1 MLKKFHKESSIN
13 NLKCDNN
20 YNEENDVKQSQYSL
34 LNVIGPLNVKRWN
47 ALKNAL
53 KCSNDEDFA
62 TKLLDAAEEYY
73 NRKFPQKNYEPNP
86 AKRDIKKSK
95 NKNRCYQSSKNQH
108 EGKETG
114 CKKEKINNCNTKE
127 NNSPEIESNVI
138 HQINF
143 EERTTYCTS
152 SVIETEDNL
161 NKCKIDEFEVK
172 NTTRNETQRDPNKE
186 KKSTEHDIHKAPEIT
201 KNNDK
206 LIGKEND
213 KSCNNLD
220 IDKFNVCQN
229 CSTCHTKDQCP
240 IYYPH
245 YIVKD
250 SVDYNA
256 WLEKYKP
263 AYENQK
269 KSEILNDKESAGLKE
284 TNKYSFAIMSVPNF
298 LSFGE
303 TSTNHGKGVFAKN
316 NVEPFSRFGP
326 LIGKIIKE
334 VDIPEDFSMKD
345 LWEISSESGNIYFNT
360 ESVELSNWL
369 KYIRPAPKREER
381 NVTVI
386 SKEKDLYFVTVK
398 FVKSGEELLYWQ
410 DSPISA
416 NKKKMEKTTCG
427 GCNMVFNHPH
437 YYRIHCSVFHD
448 LRYSLTI
455 RKYHCK
461 ICGAA
466 VLGKEN
472 IMKHA
477 AELHNGQGAYQCQFC
492 KKFFLRLNYLEM
504 HRTYGCSANPHR
516 SRPLCDFCG
525 RKFCQPQKLK
535 VHIKRMHSDFS
546 EVLKEFQCKSCLK
559 ILGSRA
565 ALQRHSKEVHQK
577 QIDGAC
583 SCSRC
588 GKKFQNKSNLKI
600 HMLTHSGIK
609 PFKCIADNCKAAFT
623 TKQCLQFHYKKV
635 HNFTEDSMPKI
646 KRSVEYTFQAY
657 SGVPQDGE
665 HKIDDADMSK
675 LREPLNENGTDSDND
690 SMESQSSNIDDPAP
704 LESSPQIAD
713 ERPPTPK
720 PSPSLADTYS
730 NFNSINTNMKVLS
743 KGSKKWIAGDHID
756 KPPDMYAMEKLNKEE
771 LTGISLQETEI
782 YNRSK
787 LNNLSDFSRHE
798 ASNASLLV
806 EAALDSVCSEPNI
819 DIDVNTTPNCT
830 DSLVNNL
837 YTLTQ
842 PENLPDVSYGDPS
855 CISESRDI
863 NLMSPSVN
871 DHVSVTD
878 ELNNELHH
886 TGSIRMDYA
895 NFHQED
901 FSPPNSPEVSRS
913 NFVRNYINN
922 LSPHNA
928 SYEQKNVSPVPS
940 PPRYDFGHA
949 VNADHLSSDDSNGM
963 AAQNLSL
970 HNPKN
975 DIQLDLSLY
984 KTSYKPDNQN
994 YMRRLKFEGENNPL
1008 DQDQLN
1014 GINQNLSEIQPSD
1027 SDHKENSMDRPKYP
1041 DDLTATDI
1049 RNKFE
1054 IDLDLRLKNYENI
1067 DNEVLRQRNASY
1079 DNSDSDFR
1087 SKGYDLIEAIEN
1099 RNKQYE
1105 NMESDFRTDRNF
1117 EPLLLNSE
1125 LQGLDMSARGFH
1137 SYSNI
1142 NRYHHLYPEVDRV
1155 DLRLSY
1161 SPPLPAYTHADI
1173 LRVVSLDLTPPG
1185 RHSVDLSLRTHPLHQ
1200 IANSR
1205 LLTEH
1210 GLQGTP
1216 HRLLDQGRLLTADL
1230 SSSRHLTNDGRMI
1243 SETSGRILSEHTTSR
1258 ILSGNE
1264 QLTTN
1269 HLLNTDQ
1276 SRLMADE
1283 SRIISDQSRIL
1294 DQGRLIG
1301 EGRILQTATPSGV
1314 VSPVQGFSGYSV
1326 TQSPYH
1332 PTPIAPRPHVSSPTP
1347 TPYHHYSSYY

>member
-1 MLKKFHKESSIN
+1 MLKKFQKEN
-13 NLKCDNN
+13 NGSPKCDNHSK
-20 YNEENDVKQSQYSL
+20 EENDLRQSQFSL
-34 LNVIGPLNVKRWN
+34 LNAIGALNVKRWN
-47 ALKNAL
+47 ALKKAL
-53 KCSNDEDFA
+53 ECTNDEDFA
-62 TKLLDAAEEYY
+62 TKLLDIAQEYC
-73 NRKFPQKNYEPNP
+73 NRTREQKKLVPSKGE
-86 AKRDIKKSK
+86 IKKTK
-95 NKNRCYQSSKNQH
+95 NKNKRYESK
-108 EGKETG
+108 EAKE
-114 CKKEKINNCNTKE
+114 CLSKKERP
-127 NNSPEIESNVI
+127 NSPNISADATENSHMNEATAEETPATIS
-138 HQINF
+138 INGDCTDKHKGVSPPF
-143 EERTTYCTS
+143 EERSTS
-152 SVIETEDNL
+152 QSKNVLNQGSTVLNSRKIPETI
-161 NKCKIDEFEVK
+161 K
-172 NTTRNETQRDPNKE
+172 Q
-186 KKSTEHDIHKAPEIT
+186 
-201 KNNDK
+201 

-213 KSCNNLD
+213 KSSNNLD
-220 IDKFNVCQN
+220 VSKVNACHH
-229 CSTCHTKDQCP
+229 CSTCHIKDQCP
-240 IYYPH
+240 IYHPH
-245 YIVKD
+245 YVIKD
-250 SVDYNA
+250 DIDYSD
-256 WLEKYKP
+256 WLEKYKS
-263 AYENQK
+263 AYESTK
-269 KSEILNDKESAGLKE
+269 VDASLGE
-284 TNKYSFAIMSVPNF
+284 TDKYSYSVLSVP
-298 LSFGE
+298 SFVTLRDTG
-303 TSTNHGKGVFAKN
+303 TSHGLGVFASN
-316 NVEPFSRFGP
+316 SIEPFSQFGP
-326 LIGKIIKE
+326 LVGKAVKE
-334 VDIPEDFSMKD
+334 VDIPEDFNMKD
-345 LWEISSESGNIYFNT
+345 LWEIGSENGNMYFNT
-360 ESVELSNWL
+360 EEPELSNWV
-369 KYIRPAPKREER
+369 KFIRPATKREER
-381 NVTVI
+381 NLTVI
-386 SKEKDLYFVTVK
+386 SKEKNLYFVTVK
-398 FVKSGEELLYWQ
+398 FVKVNEELLYWQ
-410 DSPISA
+410 DSPAPAS
-416 NKKKMEKTTCG
+416 KKKMEKTTCG
-427 GCNMVFNHPH
+427 GCNMIFSHPH
-437 YYRIHCSVFHD
+437 YYRMHCSVFHD

-461 ICGAA
+461 VCGAA

-535 VHIKRMHSDFS
+535 VHIKRMHSDLS

-609 PFKCIADNCKAAFT
+609 PFKCAADSCKAAFT

-635 HNFTEDSMPKI
+635 HNFTEENMPKI
-646 KRSVEYTFQAY
+646 KRSVDYTFQAY
-657 SGVPQDGE
+657 SGDVAGGRR
-665 HKIDDADMSK
+665 DADVEK
-675 LREPLNENGTDSDND
+675 LHGAQNENASDSDND
-690 SMESQSSNIDDPAP
+690 SMESQGSNMDDPAP
-704 LESSPQIAD
+704 LQASSQMD
-713 ERPPTPK
+713 ERAPTPD
-720 PSPSLADTYS
+720 SGAATSIENYS
-730 NFNSINTNMKVLS
+730 SFNPVNANMKVLS
-743 KGSKKWIAGDHID
+743 KGSKKWIAGEPSHSD
-756 KPPDMYAMEKLNKEE
+756 KPSDLYTIEKLNKEE
-771 LTGISLQETEI
+771 LTGLSLPDADI
-782 YNRSK
+782 YNRNK
-787 LNNLSDFSRHE
+787 LGNLSDFARHE

-819 DIDVNTTPNCT
+819 DIDVSTNPNCS

-842 PENLPDVSYGDPS
+842 PENLPDVSYADTA
-855 CISESRDI
+855 CINES

-886 TGSIRMDYA
+886 TSAIRMDYT

-922 LSPHNA
+922 LSPHNPG
-928 SYEQKNVSPVPS
+928 YEPKSVTPVPS

-984 KTSYKPDNQN
+984 KTSYKTDTQN
-994 YMRRLKFEGENNPL
+994 YMRRLKFEGETNPC
-1008 DQDQLN
+1008 QDQMMNPNDLP
-1014 GINQNLSEIQPSD
+1014 GMPPPEA
-1027 SDHKENSMDRPKYP
+1027 DHKDSEAIESRSKYP
-1041 DDLTATDI
+1041 DDLTSSVDM
-1049 RNKFE
+1049 RNKFD

-1067 DNEVLRQRNASY
+1067 DNDLLRQRNSMY
-1079 DNSDSDFR
+1079 DNDPDGFR
-1087 SKGYDLIEAIEN
+1087 TKGYDLIDAIEN

-1105 NMESDFRTDRNF
+1105 TMEPDFRTDRNF
-1117 EPLLLNSE
+1117 EPLLLNSSE
-1125 LQGLDMSARGFH
+1125 LQGLDMSARSFH

-1142 NRYHHLYPEVDRV
+1142 NRYHHLYPDVDRV
-1155 DLRLSY
+1155 DLRLNY
-1161 SPPLPAYTHADI
+1161 SPPLPTYTHADI

-1185 RHSVDLSLRTHPLHQ
+1185 RHSVDLSLRGHPLHQ

-1205 LLTEH
+1205 LLSEH
-1210 GLQGTP
+1210 GLQSTP
-1216 HRLLDQGRLLTADL
+1216 HRLLDQSRLLSTDL
-1230 SSSRHLTNDGRMI
+1230 SSSRHLTSDGRLI
-1243 SETSGRILSEHTTSR
+1243 SEASSRILSEHTTTR
-1258 ILSGNE
+1258 ILSSND
-1264 QLTTN
+1264 QLQN

-1276 SRLMADE
+1276 SRLIGED
-1283 SRIISDQSRIL
+1283 SRIMSEQSRL
-1294 DQGRLIG
+1294 GLIG
-1301 EGRILQTATPSGV
+1301 EGRILPPTTPSGA
-1314 VSPVQGFSGYSV
+1314 VSPVQGFGGYAV